1 MNQNGKYYLFFQAA
15 SENSNPLIPRH
26 SGLKIPRGC
35 GELVKLVLKLTWNS
49 TSSRRKINQD
59 ESVIS

>member
-26 SGLKIPRGC
+26 SGLRSHGGR
-35 GELVKLVLKLTWNS
+35 GELVKLVLIIMKTS